1 MKIQSLRK
9 YIGKVYSNLKIWY
22 NLILF
27 YFIIRLMIIF
37 DKKISIFFFKEY
49 EILKIRVTLL
59 DLEPNL
65 AHLTY

>member
-22 NLILF
+22 N
-27 YFIIRLMIIF
+27 FIFKLMIVF
-37 DKKISIFFFKEY
+37 DKKISIMFFKEC

>member
-1 MKIQSLRK
+1 
-9 YIGKVYSNLKIWY
+9 
-22 NLILF
+22 
-27 YFIIRLMIIF
+27 MIIF
-37 DKKISIFFFKEY
+37 DKKISIIFFKEY